1 MDPLKAFPA
10 FGPPI
15 ERMRNVGCEAFGPPV
30 KGRCTSQGMSS
41 VKFAEAGGSKP
52 SVAELASFASRANE
66 INLGGS
72 DDFVDLGDDLGIGL
86 LSNPNKIAPSPKL
99 GTPHQIN
106 IDGGRGGGSDFGRGS
121 SEMPQIQIKP
131 VDDLGIVDLD
141 AAPGTADIR
150 IKHEPAE
157 PAPFVINMGGNGGG
171 GGMMEPRQTASGLS
185 PEEENRKKQELLTKL
200 QRLDANGIKGMR
212 MTMSNSLEE
221 IKSEYDKL
229 TDSRNLEASIRF
241 QRNALMTFVTGVE
254 MVNDKFGHKLPMKPR
269 LKGWSESVHTNIED
283 FDEIFEELYDL
294 YKDSAKM
301 HPMVRLVGTL
311 GVSATMYHLTNS
323 MAERSGIPGM
333 GDLLNEN
340 PDLRAQFAAA
350 AAAKMG
356 GLGQFMNAA
365 SGMGGPPGMMP
376 PGMMGSGP
384 APMGSG
390 FTRPP
395 PTPPRTGVSGRGP
408 MMSADDGTQPR
419 AARREMRGP
428 VGVDDVLK
436 AFEAERNMQQNVPIA
451 PSHGGV
457 FSPNGPPPT
466 PPRGVSIL
474 REGVGSSVDP
484 MADFLAGGGDDNGSI
499 GSGSTM
505 NPERRRGRK
514 RAAATP
520 VGATL
525 NLNV

>member
-1 MDPLKAFPA
+1 LDLRLKVAA
-10 FGPPI
+10 LAKAGI
-15 ERMRNVGCEAFGPPV
+15 M
-30 KGRCTSQGMSS
+30 S
-41 VKFAEAGGSKP
+41 VKFAESNSNKP
-52 SVAELASFASRANE
+52 SVSELATFASRANE

-72 DDFVDLGDDLGIGL
+72 DDFVELGDDMGIGL
-86 LSNPNKIAPSPKL
+86 LTNPNKMAPSPRPSRHVSM
-99 GTPHQIN
+99 G
-106 IDGGRGGGSDFGRGS
+106 DDFGSKGMD
-121 SEMPQIQIKP
+121 MPQIHINP
-131 VDDLGIVDLD
+131 MDDLGLVDLD
-141 AAPGTADIR
+141 AAPGATDIR
-150 IKHEPAE
+150 INREPE
-157 PAPFVINMGGNGGG
+157 SAPFVINGGGVGGGYNGGHNEVRVSSTP
-171 GGMMEPRQTASGLS
+171 GMNQED
-185 PEEENRKKQELLTKL
+185 ENRKKQEYLTKL
-200 QRLDANGIKGMR
+200 QRLDTNGIKGMR
-212 MTMSNSLEE
+212 MTMTNSLEE

-254 MVNDKFGHKLPMKPR
+254 MVNDKFGNKLPIKPR
-269 LKGWSESVHTNIED
+269 LKGWSESVHTNVED

-340 PDLRAQFAAA
+340 PELRAQFASA

-365 SGMGGPPGMMP
+365 SGMGPPGMMGPGMMGPPGMM
-376 PGMMGSGP
+376 GGP

-395 PTPPRTGVSGRGP
+395 PTPPRTGASGRGP
-408 MMSADDGTQPR
+408 MNSVDEFAGPEGGPR
-419 AARREMRGP
+419 ARREMRGP

-436 AFEAERNMQQNVPIA
+436 AFEAERNIQHNVSIA

-457 FSPNGPPPT
+457 FSPNGAPPT

-474 REGVGSSVDP
+474 REGIGSSVDP
-484 MADFLAGGGDDNGSI
+484 MADFLANDEGGSV

-514 RAAATP
+514 RAVATP